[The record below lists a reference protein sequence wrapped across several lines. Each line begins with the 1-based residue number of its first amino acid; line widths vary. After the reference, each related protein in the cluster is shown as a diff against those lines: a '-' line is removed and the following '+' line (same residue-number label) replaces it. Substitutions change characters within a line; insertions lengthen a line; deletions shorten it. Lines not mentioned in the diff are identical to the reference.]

1 MSHFPVLEGSLFSD
15 RLFSRTKERINL
27 QYIKVAK
34 SSDLG
39 EGEMIEVV
47 AKGSKILLAKAG
59 DKFYAAQGRCPH
71 MGGTLAE
78 GTLEGTVVTCPFH
91 DGQFDLT
98 DGRIIKWA
106 PTMPSLTPVAARIGK
121 LINRAR
127 PLRIYPVKV
136 DGDDILVG
144 I

>member
-1 MSHFPVLEGSLFSD
+1 MA
-15 RLFSRTKERINL
+15 

-34 SSDLG
+34 ISELA
-39 EGEMIEVV
+39 EGEMKEVV
-47 AKGSKILLAKAG
+47 ARESKILLARVG
-59 DKFYAAQGRCPH
+59 DKYYAAQGRCAH

-98 DGRIIKWA
+98 DGRIIQWA
-106 PTMPSLTPVAARIGK
+106 PTMPRLTPVAAGIGK
-121 LINRAR
+121 LVNRNR
-127 PLRIYPVKV
+127 SLKIYPVKV
-136 DGDDILVG
+136 DGEDISVE